1 MLHRCP
7 FLGVARASLLSP
19 AGGFL
24 QVRSRSLRSSGA
36 PWQKC
41 KPLEGNL
48 LSLPRGRMNDFS
60 SLALSVVHARDIRL
74 SAKLSEFTSLGQRRR
89 TGGRVLRR
97 CSRLYLHGR
106 SLRSRPDLCA
116 AGVVCAARRPAP
128 RVLPRRAARFRTV
141 FLYRERMQKKELFS
155 QGHVPWNSCL
165 FIYRISIEII
175 FSMIYRGHIP
185 LVPFVFYSLSLY
197 IAGKE
202 TRHVRARLLVRS

>member
-7 FLGVARASLLSP
+7 FLGVARALLLSP
-19 AGGFL
+19 AGSFV
-24 QVRSRSLRSSGA
+24 QARSRSLRSSGA

-60 SLALSVVHARDIRL
+60 SLVLSVVCRMDTCVFLR
-74 SAKLSEFTSLGQRRR
+74 LSEFTSLGQRRR
-89 TGGRVLRR
+89 TGGRVIRR

-141 FLYRERMQKKELFS
+141 FLYRERMQKKELFFPGTRS
-155 QGHVPWNSCL
+155 LEPLPFYLSY
-165 FIYRISIEII
+165 IYRDYLFYDIQGTRSPCTLCFL
-175 FSMIYRGHIP
+175 FS
-185 LVPFVFYSLSLY
+185 VSLY
-197 IAGKE
+197 
-202 TRHVRARLLVRS
+202 SW

>member
-24 QVRSRSLRSSGA
+24 QARSLRSSGA

-48 LSLPRGRMNDFS
+48 LSPPRGRMNDFS

-74 SAKLSEFTSLGQRRR
+74 SAELSEFTSLGQRRR

-155 QGHVPWNSCL
+155 QGHVPWNLCL
-165 FIYRISIEII
+165 FIICISIEII
-175 FSMIYRGHIP
+175 F
-185 LVPFVFYSLSLY
+185 FYDIQGTHSPCTLCFLFSVSLY
-197 IAGKE
+197 
-202 TRHVRARLLVRS
+202 S

>member
-24 QVRSRSLRSSGA
+24 QARSLRSSGA

-74 SAKLSEFTSLGQRRR
+74 SAELSEFTSLGQRRR

-141 FLYRERMQKKELFS
+141 FLYRERMQKKELFPGTRS
-155 QGHVPWNSCL
+155 LEPL
-165 FIYRISIEII
+165 PFYYLYIYRDYL
-175 FSMIYRGHIP
+175 F
-185 LVPFVFYSLSLY
+185 L
-197 IAGKE
+197 
-202 TRHVRARLLVRS
+202 